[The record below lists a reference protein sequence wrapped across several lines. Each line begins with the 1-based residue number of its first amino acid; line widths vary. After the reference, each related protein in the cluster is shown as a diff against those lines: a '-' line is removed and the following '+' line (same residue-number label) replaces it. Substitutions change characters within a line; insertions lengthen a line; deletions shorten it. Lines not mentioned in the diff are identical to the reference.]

1 MIYLDAAATTFQKP
15 RAVARAVNHAFY
27 TMTTPGR
34 GSYRGAA
41 LAAETVFQCR
51 SEAAALF
58 HVPSE
63 ENVIFTSNA
72 THALNIAIKSLVQPG
87 DTVVVSGYE
96 HNAVMRPLYGL
107 GIVRIKVASAPP
119 FDREAIL
126 HSFSRLVTGSV
137 KAVICT
143 HVSNVCGFILP
154 IEQIADLCRIR
165 GVPLII
171 DASQS
176 AGVLPVDLQGS
187 DAAFIAMPGHK
198 GLYGPQGTGILLC
211 AHDAKP
217 LIEGGTGNMSAL
229 HEMPLFLPDR
239 LEAGTQNIP
248 GIAGL
253 LEGIR
258 FVRRIGTDHIAAH
271 ERNLVQILIAEMQK
285 MPEIRLFA
293 AQDTSCQTGVLSFL
307 INGVDCER
315 AADAFARRGIALRAG
330 LHCAPLAHKTMGTFD
345 TGTLRISTSAF
356 SSEQE
361 MRLFLAELKEIFRRK
376 RWA

>member
-1 MIYLDAAATTFQKP
+1 
-15 RAVARAVNHAFY
+15 
-27 TMTTPGR
+27 
-34 GSYRGAA
+34 
-41 LAAETVFQCR
+41 
-51 SEAAALF
+51 
-58 HVPSE
+58 
-63 ENVIFTSNA
+63 
-72 THALNIAIKSLVQPG
+72 
-87 DTVVVSGYE
+87 
-96 HNAVMRPLYGL
+96 
-107 GIVRIKVASAPP
+107 
-119 FDREAIL
+119 
-126 HSFSRLVTGSV
+126 
-137 KAVICT
+137 
-143 HVSNVCGFILP
+143 
-154 IEQIADLCRIR
+154 
-165 GVPLII
+165 
-171 DASQS
+171 
-176 AGVLPVDLQGS
+176 
-187 DAAFIAMPGHK
+187 
-198 GLYGPQGTGILLC
+198 
-211 AHDAKP
+211 
-217 LIEGGTGNMSAL
+217 MSAL

-239 LEAGTQNIP
+239 LEGGTQNIP

-258 FVRRIGTDHIAAH
+258 FVRRIGTDRIAAH

-361 MRLFLAELKEIFRRK
+361 MRLFLAKLKEIFRRK